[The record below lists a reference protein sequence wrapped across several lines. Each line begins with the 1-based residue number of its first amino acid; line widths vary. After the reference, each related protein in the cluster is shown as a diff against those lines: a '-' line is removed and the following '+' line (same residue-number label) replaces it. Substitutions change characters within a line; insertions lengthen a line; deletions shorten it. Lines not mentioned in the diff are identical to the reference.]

1 MAHVL
6 EMRSTM
12 AVALFLVAPVMSG
25 VRGKSDRLAS
35 FTKASGFNFN
45 FSDSNGSGDD
55 WIQLQNIFVDSKYF

>member
-55 WIQLQNIFVDSKYF
+55 